1 MKHMTKWPPLNLWC
15 LHVCSAIV
23 ITCPHLFLF
32 PYSCFFVGLSFCC
45 LLCYHVFYLAFVH
58 FDYGY
63 NMKFN
68 VAIGELWWCEVRD
81 KMLCELQKCMKR
93 KKSVFNA
100 IRNNDLCKSTANA
113 LENVGS
119 LNDKKIADWCQ
130 ENSRLCEITRR
141 ASFPSLYPTARRHYQ
156 SIRDI
161 EITSWKARAYGIFTR
176 VGEVSDIERVSAAIV
191 NGGDWLWNPANF
203 KAACYCYR
211 FCVVTWYWP
220 CTVRT
225 RQLLYFRAKEKFITN
240 ILA

>member
-23 ITCPHLFLF
+23 IACLHLFLF

-156 SIRDI
+156 SIRDSTI
-161 EITSWKARAYGIFTR
+161 CETGLQGCETKVFEGQ
-176 VGEVSDIERVSAAIV
+176 VG
-191 NGGDWLWNPANF
+191 WLLPAVLDDHWSN
-203 KAACYCYR
+203 
-211 FCVVTWYWP
+211 
-220 CTVRT
+220 CT
-225 RQLLYFRAKEKFITN
+225 L
-240 ILA
+240 